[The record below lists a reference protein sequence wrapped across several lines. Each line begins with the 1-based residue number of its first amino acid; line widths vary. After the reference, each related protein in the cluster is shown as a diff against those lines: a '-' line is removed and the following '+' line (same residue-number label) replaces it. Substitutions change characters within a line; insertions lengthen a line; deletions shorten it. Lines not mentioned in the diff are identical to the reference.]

1 MSNALT
7 TADRVVLLLAL
18 VPYLVERGPT
28 PLNELAEAFAVD
40 PRVLR
45 QLIPFLGMA
54 GIPGET
60 NTYQHEDLFDLDWD
74 AFEEHEIVS
83 LTRVVAVDD
92 TPRFSSAESAALLA
106 GLQSLLPLLPA
117 AEQRTA
123 RSAMGKLAAVGP
135 EQPSA
140 PQISVTPDPGAPS
153 HAIITEAIE
162 AGRRLEFEY
171 CDTRGRDS
179 ARRVDPLL
187 LVQAH
192 GIWYLRGW
200 CLDRAAE
207 RTFAVDRMRSVRVS
221 PERAAAGSPDR
232 VPPASIVPEVREI
245 TALLRIRV
253 GALHRLAGF
262 VPRVLGQA
270 ENGWLRAEVELTHAA
285 AAIRLVQE
293 APGEVVVETPASARA
308 AVREWAERA
317 LAPHD
322 A

>member
-1 MSNALT
+1 MSSALT

-28 PLNELAEAFAVD
+28 PLTELAESFAVD

-60 NTYQHEDLFDLDWD
+60 STYQHEDLFDLDWD

-83 LTRVVAVDD
+83 LTRVIAVDD
-92 TPRFSSAESAALLA
+92 TPRFSGAESAALLA

-117 AEQRTA
+117 AEQSAA
-123 RSAMGKLAAVGP
+123 RSAMGKLASVGP

-140 PQISVTPDPGAPS
+140 PQVSVTPDPGAPS

-162 AGRRLEFEY
+162 SGRRLVFEY
-171 CDTRGRDS
+171 RDVQGSDT

-192 GIWYLRGW
+192 GAWYLRGW

-207 RTFAVDRMRSVRVS
+207 RTFAVDRMRAVRVS
-221 PERAAAGSPDR
+221 PEQVAAREAAR
-232 VPPASIVPEVREI
+232 VPPPSIVPEGREL
-245 TALLRIRV
+245 TAQLRIRV

-262 VPRVLGQA
+262 VPRVVGQA
-270 ENGWLRAEVELTHAA
+270 ENGWLRAEVDLAHAA
-285 AAIRLVQE
+285 VAIRLVQE

-308 AVREWAERA
+308 AVREWAERV